1 MAKPLFLII
10 DDETN
15 FREFLGEALEGEGYE
30 VVHAGTANAG
40 LQAARKS
47 LPRVVLLD
55 QNLPDQTGL
64 SLLPELRR
72 LPVVPV
78 VIVITAYAEVGYAV
92 DALKAGA
99 FHYLPKPF
107 AFADLLRVLTQAA
120 VASTNVEA
128 PPLHSMAMQ
137 AIVGTSPVVEEVKRQ
152 LTRVAVSHVPT
163 VLLQGESGTGKE
175 LAARAIHAA
184 STRHAAPFV
193 AVNCAALSD
202 TLLLSELFG
211 HERGAFTDARQQ
223 QKGVFELAHGGTL
236 LLDEISE
243 MGSRAQAALLRALE
257 QRSITRLGGQ
267 REIKV
272 DVRVIAATNR
282 DLRQLVA
289 AAEFRGDLYHR
300 LNVVRLMLPAL
311 RERAEDIERIADHT
325 SRDVARRYD
334 EPVRPFTPAAQAAL
348 ACYGWPG
355 NVRELRNA
363 VERAYVVS
371 VGPDVDVCDLPDEV
385 RLCHVRSETAPSR
398 IADVARAGFQDAKRE
413 VVDNFERTFL
423 LTALKNAGGNVTL
436 AAERA
441 GVLRQVFQRLLLRH
455 GIEPDGFRDASNT
468 RGRQPD

>member
-1 MAKPLFLII
+1 
-10 DDETN
+10 
-15 FREFLGEALEGEGYE
+15 
-30 VVHAGTANAG
+30 
-40 LQAARKS
+40 
-47 LPRVVLLD
+47 VL
-55 QNLPDQTGL
+55 
-64 SLLPELRR
+64 
-72 LPVVPV
+72 
-78 VIVITAYAEVGYAV
+78 
-92 DALKAGA
+92 K
-99 FHYLPKPF
+99 
-107 AFADLLRVLTQAA
+107 QAA
-120 VASTNVEA
+120 VASTHVEA

-152 LTRVAVSHVPT
+152 LTRVAVSLVPT

-184 STRHAAPFV
+184 STRHGAPFV

-282 DLRQLVA
+282 DLSQLVA

-300 LNVVRLMLPAL
+300 LNVVRLILPAL
-311 RERAEDIERIADHT
+311 RERAEDIVRIADQT
-325 SRDVARRYD
+325 SRDVARRYG

-371 VGPDVDVCDLPDEV
+371 VGPEVDVGDLPDEV
-385 RLCHVRSETAPSR
+385 RLCHAGSETAPSR

-413 VVDNFERTFL
+413 VVDNFERRFL
-423 LTALKNAGGNVTL
+423 LTAMRNAGGNVTL